1 MLAPGSPMQTV
12 HPYHHD
18 HGNKIKTNG
27 LNGSPALYSSY
38 LNVPHRDALL
48 PRPRSASP
56 SLDLGG
62 GGQGEGEQEKATKS
76 SKKHKGKSHFSMFR
90 LHKHKKSKK
99 YLKENNEA
107 AMLSQSDGSSLL
119 QQRLHQQRVH
129 PNRRSFSGRPNRSVS
144 PIGSTHSFPGF
155 MESEGESEDEFLKTL
170 MNPTN
175 QSIGH
180 HSPSP
185 SPLLVRTPTP
195 SYQQNSSVESDGGHS
210 GTGGG
215 PGGIDEN
222 EGGRGSRGANQAAG
236 DTVSL
241 TASHFDSSSLVS
253 GGYLQKLFE
262 HIKCMTLHN
271 YNILL
276 LLCPEAQNP
285 TQDSLDLSCFG
296 VKHANMDIFV

>member
-1 MLAPGSPMQTV
+1 MQTV
-12 HPYHHD
+12 HRD
-18 HGNKIKTNG
+18 HNSKIKTNG
-27 LNGSPALYSSY
+27 LHVNGSPALHSSY
-38 LNVPHRDALL
+38 SYLDVPHRDALHL
-48 PRPRSASP
+48 RPRSASP
-56 SLDLGG
+56 SLDLV

-76 SKKHKGKSHFSMFR
+76 PKKHKGRSHFSMFR

-119 QQRLHQQRVH
+119 QQKRLDRGIH

-180 HSPSP
+180 RSPSP
-185 SPLLVRTPTP
+185 SPLLVQTPTP

-215 PGGIDEN
+215 LGGIDETD
-222 EGGRGSRGANQAAG
+222 GGRGGRGANQAAG

-241 TASHFDSSSLVS
+241 TASQFDSSSLVS
-253 GGYLQKLFE
+253 DGYLQKLFE
-262 HIKCMTLHN
+262 HIKINNAC
-271 YNILL
+271 
-276 LLCPEAQNP
+276 
-285 TQDSLDLSCFG
+285 
-296 VKHANMDIFV
+296 V